1 MLKNPEKFGDSHD
14 PFLESMGQVL
24 QPEPTCAHS
33 WVPHVQNRPQIHE
46 AYEDNPLPLFKPL
59 LKKYTIDE

>member
-33 WVPHVQNRPQIHE
+33 WVPASAEPTPDHPIQEYDSMI
-46 AYEDNPLPLFKPL
+46 L
-59 LKKYTIDE
+59 